1 MTDDTP
7 VGVLLQAAAHG
18 ESGAWETLVDR
29 YARVVWLV
37 CRRFRLDDADA
48 ADVSQ
53 TVWLRLLEQLTRIRE
68 PEALV
73 GWLATTTRHECLRVL
88 RRVERYSYYS
98 SGELDHELSD
108 DPEYANPERRVLDLE
123 RAQALREGLALLPQH
138 CRRLLTLLAAEPT
151 PSYEEIST
159 LLGMPT
165 GSIGP
170 TRRRC
175 LDKLRDSPP
184 VAALMAGAGEPTL
197 GVGR

>member
-7 VGVLLQAAAHG
+7 VAALLAAAAQG
-18 ESGAWETLVDR
+18 ESAAWETLVDR
-29 YARVVWLV
+29 YARLVWLV

-73 GWLATTTRHECLRVL
+73 GWLTTTTRRECLRIL
-88 RRVERYSYYS
+88 RGAQRYHS
-98 SGELDHELSD
+98 SGELDRELPE
-108 DPEYANPERRVLDLE
+108 DPEYTDPERRVLDLE
-123 RAQALREGLALLPQH
+123 RAQALREGLAGLPQH
-138 CRRLLTLLAAEPT
+138 CRQLLTLLAADPT
-151 PSYEEIST
+151 PSYGEISR
-159 LLGMPT
+159 LLDMPT

-184 VAALMAGAGEPTL
+184 VAALMAGIGGPKLE
-197 GVGR
+197 VGR